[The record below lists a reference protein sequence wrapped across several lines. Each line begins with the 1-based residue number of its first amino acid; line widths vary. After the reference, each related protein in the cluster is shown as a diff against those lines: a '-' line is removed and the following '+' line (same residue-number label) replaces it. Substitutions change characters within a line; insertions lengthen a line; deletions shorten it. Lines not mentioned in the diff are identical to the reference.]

1 MTRPLEADLPQSVA
15 RLMRVEAHAW
25 AYFALDRGGNLD
37 GSGCPLGL

>member
-25 AYFALDRGGNLD
+25 AYFALDRGSNLD